1 MRSYKNLARV
11 EQAFRCLK
19 TVDLLVRPIHHSKDP
34 RVKAHIFLC
43 LLAYYLEWH
52 LRQALAPLL
61 FQDEELDIERKRRD
75 PVLPAKPSA
84 SVQRKKQQRHTDDGL
99 PVHSFDTLLAALATR
114 CRHYHRLKSDPDVPA
129 FAQLTER
136 NALQQRAFELVT
148 AFPVESTRIR

>member
-75 PVLPAKPSA
+75 PVLPARPSA
-84 SVQRKKQQRHTDDGL
+84 SVQRKKQQRRTDDGL
-99 PVHSFDTLLAALATR
+99 PVHSFDTLLAPLATR
-114 CRHYHRLKSDPDVPA
+114 GRHYHRLKSDPDVSP